1 MRSKQRLGTALFAA
15 FVLSAHPSFAQST
28 ANTGRIAGRVTG
40 EAAQPLSGAGVGI
53 VGSQA
58 GARTGTDGAYTIG
71 NLAPGRYVVRAT
83 LIGYAPRVDTVDVA
97 AGATATANFTLKII
111 SVSLDQIVVV
121 GYGTQRRSDLT
132 GSVTSVQPNVERTP
146 ITSVEQTLQ
155 GTAPGVQVTQASSA
169 PGGGMSIR
177 IRGGSSVNGS
187 NEPLYVIDGF
197 PVENDISTAGA
208 GDGGRAGTTPSNPL
222 AAINPSDIAS
232 IEILKDASA
241 TAIYGSRGANGVVL
255 ITTKRGEGAKPKVA
269 IDLYQG
275 QQVVAKRYDLLNATE
290 FARFANA
297 WAETSNLAQPYA
309 NPESF
314 GVGTDWQ
321 DLIFRQAKIQNL
333 QASVSGGSTSRNATR
348 YAISAG
354 TFSQGGVVDN
364 SDFRRLSL
372 RGNVDQM
379 IGDKLRFGTNLLLSR
394 VNSSQVPT
402 DGSLNAGAGAVGAAL
417 QYPSILTPYRT
428 DGTFT
433 LLNADY
439 PQVLQALGLAPG
451 NVPNPLASAIAVQ
464 DKLFDTRI
472 LANISGDYKILKSL
486 SFRTTVGSDLSF
498 RGRDTYYPR
507 TTLQGFG
514 QNGRA
519 IRGRTNNTSFL
530 NENTLNYNANFGSAH
545 VVNAVAGYTR
555 QELNS
560 DRSDTRN
567 SNFVSDITGYES
579 IGAGSQAGGPTV
591 SSGRTKWTLA
601 SYLARVNYTLLD
613 RYLFSVT
620 GRRDGSS
627 RFGADNR
634 WGFFPAASAGWR
646 VSEEPFM
653 QRFTFLNNLKLRASY
668 GVVGNPSISPYQ
680 SLTRLSPQQY
690 TFNGT
695 LAPGY
700 FPAAIGNPT
709 LSWESTKQTNYG
721 VDLSMLKGRVDLVVD
736 QYTKR
741 TDDLLLQIDLP
752 SEVGYSSAFVNAG
765 IIENKGIETGLTL
778 RVLEGG
784 ADRKGFS
791 WATTFNYTRNR
802 NQVLDLGGVNR
813 IFPTQQTASD
823 INATSSVVQV
833 GQPIGA
839 FYGFKTGDLFRD
851 STTLLAWRA
860 KTRFA
865 SGTVPGMGSR
875 IYVDVNGDSIINGD
889 DRTIIGD
896 PNPDY
901 VVGWQNNV
909 SWKGFEFSAL
919 LDGVRGNQILNL
931 NNLRLN
937 GASPTLNVTR
947 KRVADAWSFENPDGK
962 YQRIGAGAGF
972 LNADITD
979 ELLEDGSFLRL
990 RTISLSRAIPANWLR
1005 MNGVGARAYITGQ
1018 NIVTWTKYSGFNPDV
1033 SSLSVGNL
1041 NRGVDVGAYPLA
1053 RTWTF
1058 GMNITY

>member
-1 MRSKQRLGTALFAA
+1 MRSTQRLATALAVA
-15 FVLSAHPSFAQST
+15 SVLSAHRAAAQAPGT
-28 ANTGRIAGRVTG
+28 ARISGRVQS
-40 EAAQPLSGAGVGI
+40 EASVPLANVGVGI
-53 VGSQA
+53 VGTQL
-58 GARTGTDGAYTIG
+58 GARTGADGRYQIA
-71 NLAPGRYVVRAT
+71 NLAPGRYIVRAA
-83 LIGYAPRVDTVDVA
+83 LIGYTPKVDTITVA
-97 AGATATANFTLKII
+97 AGQTVDADFTLKVV
-111 SVSLDQIVVV
+111 SVTLDQMVVI

-146 ITSVEQTLQ
+146 ITSLEQTLQ

-197 PVENDISTAGA
+197 PVENDFSSSSP
-208 GDGGRAGTTPSNPL
+208 GDGGRANTAPANPL

-255 ITTKRGEGAKPKVA
+255 ITTKRGEGARPKVA
-269 IDLYQG
+269 FDLYQG
-275 QQVVAKRYDLLNATE
+275 QQQVAKRYNLLNATE
-290 FARFANA
+290 FGQFTNA
-297 WAETSNLAQPYA
+297 WAATSNLAQPYA
-309 NPESF
+309 DPTSL

-321 DLIFRQAKIQNL
+321 DLIFRTAAITNAQ
-333 QASVSGGSTSRNATR
+333 VSITGGSTARNATR
-348 YAISAG
+348 YALSG
-354 TFSQGGVVDN
+354 GVFQQQGVVDN

-372 RGNVDQM
+372 RANIDQM
-379 IGDKLRFGTNLLLSR
+379 VGDRLKLGSNLLLSR
-394 VNSSQVPT
+394 VNSSQIPT

-417 QYPSILTPYRT
+417 QYPSIMSPYRA
-428 DGTFT
+428 DGTYT
-433 LLNADY
+433 LLGTDF
-439 PQVLQALGLAPG
+439 PQALLNLGVAAG
-451 NVPNPLASAIAVQ
+451 NVPNPLASALEVQ
-464 DKLFDTRI
+464 DKLFDTRL
-472 LANISGDYKILKSL
+472 LANVSGEYKIAKGLTW
-486 SFRTTVGSDLSF
+486 RTTVGSDLSF

-519 IRGRTNNTSFL
+519 IRGTTNNTSFL
-530 NENTLNYNANFGSAH
+530 NENTLSWNASIGTAH
-545 VVNAVAGYTR
+545 QFSAVAGYTR
-555 QELNS
+555 QQLNS
-560 DRSDTRN
+560 TKSDMRN
-567 SNFVSDITGYES
+567 SNFVSDITGFEN
-579 IGAGSQAGGPTV
+579 IGAGAQAGGPTV
-591 SSGRTKWTLA
+591 GSGRTRWTLA

-613 RYLFSVT
+613 RYQASFT

-634 WGFFPAASAGWR
+634 WGFFPAGALAWR

-653 QRFTFLNNLKLRASY
+653 RRFSAINNLKLRASY
-668 GVVGNPSISPYQ
+668 GTVGNPSISPYQ
-680 SLTRLSPQQY
+680 SLTRLTAQQY

-700 FPAAIGNPT
+700 YPAAIGNPT
-709 LSWESTKQTNYG
+709 LTWESTKQSNLG
-721 VDLSMLKGRVDLVVD
+721 LDLSVLGGRIDVVLEK
-736 QYTKR
+736 YNKR

-752 SEVGYSSAFVNAG
+752 SEVGYASAFVNAG
-765 IIENKGIETGLTL
+765 SIENKGLEAGVTFRLF
-778 RVLEGG
+778 EGG
-784 ADRKGFS
+784 KDRKGFAWS
-791 WATTFNYTRNR
+791 TTFNYTRNR
-802 NQVLDLGGVNR
+802 NQVISLGGVDR

-839 FYGFKTGDLFRD
+839 FFGFKTGDLFRD

-865 SGTVPGMGSR
+865 SGTVPGLGNRMY
-875 IYVDVNGDSIINGD
+875 IDVNNDSIIDGN

-901 VVGWQNNV
+901 VVGWSNTV
-909 SWKGFEFSAL
+909 SFKGFEFSAL
-919 LDGVRGNQILNL
+919 FDGVRGNQILNL
-931 NNLRLN
+931 NNLRLY
-937 GASPTLNVTR
+937 GASPALNVTR
-947 KRVADAWSFENPDGK
+947 ERFLDAWSVDNPDGK

-972 LNADITD
+972 LNADITE
-979 ELLEDGSFLRL
+979 ELLEDGSFFRL
-990 RTISLSRAIPANWLR
+990 RTISLSRQIPQKWLR
-1005 MNGVGARAYITGQ
+1005 QSNVTARAYVTGQ

-1033 SSLSVGNL
+1033 SSISVGNL

-1058 GMNITY
+1058 GMNINY